1 MLYHPE
7 SSIRKVRLDLLAS
20 LSTKQAICMYPEVH
34 LQHKVL
40 RAMHGLNNELHYS
53 TYYLASY
60 LQMVLY
66 YLGLWCGLSSIKM
79 TEIKGN
85 HNWCFSLNKR
95 LAKSRS
101 VLPLPRGEDIRAESE
116 SSENSMNWLCLLV
129 LAAGMHHVLHKGMH
143 FIEKNG
149 A

>member
-53 TYYLASY
+53 TILYCKLLAD
-60 LQMVLY
+60 
-66 YLGLWCGLSSIKM
+66 GTILSGPVMWPILHQND
-79 TEIKGN
+79 GN
-85 HNWCFSLNKR
+85 
-95 LAKSRS
+95 
-101 VLPLPRGEDIRAESE
+101 
-116 SSENSMNWLCLLV
+116 
-129 LAAGMHHVLHKGMH
+129 
-143 FIEKNG
+143 
-149 A
+149 